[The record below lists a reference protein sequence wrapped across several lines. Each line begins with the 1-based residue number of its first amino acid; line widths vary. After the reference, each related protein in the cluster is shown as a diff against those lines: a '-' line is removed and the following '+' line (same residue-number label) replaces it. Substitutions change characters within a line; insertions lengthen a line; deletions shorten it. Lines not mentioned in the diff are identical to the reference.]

1 MDPTADRAASLRA
14 YPNISTAARMLGVA
28 TSTLSRREDL
38 ASEARGERD
47 QVLAPREVMR
57 LAAVYRKHSLND
69 VAQDLI
75 ELARE
80 SSAEDVGR
88 VEGEVEAF
96 FERGAVPAERRE
108 EFLATARLLLPAK
121 LYSEVESS
129 LTEAD
134 ERPPSVVAGHHPLPE
149 N

>member
-1 MDPTADRAASLRA
+1 MDPPANRAASLRA

-28 TSTLSRREDL
+28 TSTLSRRGDL

-47 QVLAPREVMR
+47 QVLAPAEVMR
-57 LAAVYRKHSLND
+57 LAAVYRKNSLND
-69 VAQDLI
+69 VAHDLI

-80 SSAEDVGR
+80 SSAEDAGR

-96 FERGAVPAERRE
+96 FERGAVPAERQE

-129 LTEAD
+129 LTETD
-134 ERPPSVVAGHHPLPE
+134 ERLPSAVAGHHPLPKD
-149 N
+149 